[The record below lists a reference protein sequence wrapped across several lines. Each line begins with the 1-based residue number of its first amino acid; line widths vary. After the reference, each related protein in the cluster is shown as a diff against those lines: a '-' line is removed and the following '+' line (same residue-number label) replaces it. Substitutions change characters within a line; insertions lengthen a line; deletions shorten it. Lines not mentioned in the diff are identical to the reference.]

1 MSSPVVV
8 PQRRRSIAGPIV
20 LIVLGILF
28 LLGNLHL
35 LGWLR
40 LADLFAR
47 FWPMLLI
54 LWGVIKLWEYYQAK
68 QDGVPARGIG
78 AGGVFLM
85 VFLVMLGLAANGAM
99 RAKDEINWGAI
110 RDEMGA
116 DDDVMRMFGNDYV
129 YEQTVE
135 QDNVPANTGLKV
147 VCDRGSVNI
156 NVWDEKKVKVVVHK
170 KVFAKEQQTADSRN
184 SQTTPQFQMNGSQ
197 LLLNANTQTSN
208 DVSVRSDLDVYVP
221 KEGSIEISTRRG
233 DVVINNGHIG
243 DVKISNHRGDVM
255 VDSMKGTV
263 NVSLEKGNVRLSK
276 IDGNI
281 ALDGR
286 MDDVDVSEIT
296 GSVRVNGEVMSGMKL
311 ANIKKTVVFQSSRTD
326 MELASLEG
334 DLNLDSGDL
343 RGTRITGPVK
353 LVTRSK
359 DIHLEDITGDVRLE
373 NANGSVE
380 LHAGEKLPIG
390 NIEVRNN
397 RGDIHLVL
405 PSKAGFSVQ
414 ATTRKGDVQS
424 DFSELTINNEHGAS
438 VVNGSVGKGGP
449 KVQLNSDSGDIE
461 IRKTT

>member
-47 FWPMLLI
+47 FWPLLLI
-54 LWGVIKLWEYYQAK
+54 LWGVIKLYEYYQAK
-68 QDGVPARGIG
+68 QEGVPPRGIG
-78 AGGVFLM
+78 AGGVFLLI
-85 VFLVMLGLAANGAM
+85 FLVILGLSASGAM
-99 RAKDEINWGAI
+99 RAKDEINWGAL
-110 RDEMGA
+110 RDEIGA

-129 YEQTVE
+129 FEQTVE
-135 QDNVPANTGLKV
+135 QDNIPVNASVKV

-156 NVWDEKKVKVVVHK
+156 TVWDEKKIKVVAHK
-170 KVFAKEQQTADSRN
+170 KIFAKEQQTAESRN
-184 SQTTPQFQMNGSQ
+184 TQTVPQFQVTGNQ
-197 LLLNANTQTSN
+197 VVLNANTQSSN
-208 DVSVRSDLDVYVP
+208 DVGIQSDLDVYVP
-221 KEGSIEISTRRG
+221 KEGMIEISTRRG
-233 DVVINNGHIG
+233 DVAINTGHAG
-243 DVKISNHRGDVM
+243 DVRVSNHRGDVM
-255 VDSMKGTV
+255 VEGSKGNLTI
-263 NVSLEKGNVRLSK
+263 SLEKGNVRVSK
-276 IDGNI
+276 IDGNV
-281 ALDGR
+281 LLEGR
-286 MDDVDVSEIT
+286 ADDVDISEVT
-296 GSVRVNGEVMSGMKL
+296 GSLRINSEVLSDMKL
-311 ANIKKTVVFQSSRTD
+311 AAIKKSVVFQSSRTD
-326 MELASLEG
+326 MELASLAG

-343 RGTRITGPVK
+343 RATNITGPVK

-359 DIHLEDITGDVRLE
+359 DIHLEEITGDVRLE

-380 LHAGEKLPIG
+380 LHAADKLPIG
-390 NIEVRNN
+390 NIDVTNR

-405 PSKAGFSVQ
+405 PGKAGFSMQ

-424 DFSELTINNEHGAS
+424 DFSELTVNNEHGSS

-449 KVQLNSDSGDIE
+449 KVQLTSDSGDIE